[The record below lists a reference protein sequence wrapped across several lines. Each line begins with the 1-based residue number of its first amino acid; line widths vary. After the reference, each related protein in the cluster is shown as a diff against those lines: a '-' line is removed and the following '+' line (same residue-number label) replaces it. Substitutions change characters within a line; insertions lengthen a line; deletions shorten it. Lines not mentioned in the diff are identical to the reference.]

1 MASWQPGHD
10 RPLLP
15 WSSETVPQQGRHVH
29 ILDEP
34 EQLRGPL
41 SPHRKDG
48 IQDGEAGAS
57 HSSEL
62 ARVPVSARRYLCAL
76 DIPRQLLTPFSTPFS
91 P

>member
-15 WSSETVPQQGRHVH
+15 WSPETVPQQGRHVH

-48 IQDGEAGAS
+48 IQDGESWGISFVRAGT
-57 HSSEL
+57 
-62 ARVPVSARRYLCAL
+62 RVGKRAEVPLRA
-76 DIPRQLLTPFSTPFS
+76 
-91 P
+91 